1 MTPVFLLAESEW
13 KRNVIHINVLR
24 GTFFIF
30 HYRKTVI
37 CLEKTEHLH
46 GARGASPET
55 SATTGE
61 CHYPGMRRCGDS
73 KYSERR
79 IDKFYSVSLAQQT
92 RRSEQVRSK
101 MKGIKTGCLKNGFT
115 DGGYGIETGMFHIQN
130 TSVLQFNHQS
140 GFCLIICVH
149 PMRSINS
156 HGISLREMLLPQK
169 MEEEVIV
176 RK

>member
-37 CLEKTEHLH
+37 CLEKTEHLN

-61 CHYPGMRRCGDS
+61 CHYPGMRR
-73 KYSERR
+73 
-79 IDKFYSVSLAQQT
+79 FYSVSLAQQI

-101 MKGIKTGCLKNGFT
+101 MKGIKTGRLKNGFT

-140 GFCLIICVH
+140 GFCLIIWCA
-149 PMRSINS
+149 SYAFN
-156 HGISLREMLLPQK
+156 
-169 MEEEVIV
+169 
-176 RK
+176 

>member
-1 MTPVFLLAESEW
+1 MRAVLDIFWNLPFTFRLINFTQKICRRKFLILT
-13 KRNVIHINVLR
+13 ICCLTVLR

-140 GFCLIICVH
+140 GFCLIIWCA
-149 PMRSINS
+149 SYAFN
-156 HGISLREMLLPQK
+156 
-169 MEEEVIV
+169 
-176 RK
+176 

>member
-1 MTPVFLLAESEW
+1 MWRHDACFLLAESEW

-46 GARGASPET
+46 GARGESPET

-79 IDKFYSVSLAQQT
+79 IDKVYSVSLAQQT

-140 GFCLIICVH
+140 GFCLIIW
-149 PMRSINS
+149 SASYAFN
-156 HGISLREMLLPQK
+156 
-169 MEEEVIV
+169 
-176 RK
+176 